1 MQATHNMSTQLFTEV
16 RAKTPLPYAQRKSLL
31 SLWRPRIAKAIARSM
46 YPDFRGTYEQHLWL
60 LTLKAAEGEGNNS
73 SGTYTTYAQEAKD
86 KGVLFLQPV
95 KRIEDTRLCGPSH
108 YLYYILKWEREQ
120 VNALLSPEMRRSSRL
135 LKKYLIDAVI
145 AFDAYRDLCYEAK
158 PGIKGK
164 QERRRALN
172 TSVNKQMM
180 LGSALVYFQHLAYG
194 WKHLTTAVGGSREIL
209 EMDTSIQARR

>member
-1 MQATHNMSTQLFTEV
+1 MSTQLFTEV
-16 RAKTPLPYAQRKSLL
+16 RAKTPLPQAQRQALL
-31 SLWRPRIAKAIARSM
+31 SHWHPRVAKAIARSL
-46 YPDFRGTYEQHLWL
+46 YPDFRGSYEQCLWL
-60 LTLKAAEGEGNNS
+60 LTLKTAEGTGNTG
-73 SGTYTTYAQEAKD
+73 SGTYNMYVQEARE
-86 KGVLFLQPV
+86 KGILFLLPV
-95 KRIEDTRLCGPSH
+95 KRIEDVRLCGPSH

-120 VNALLSPEMRRSSRL
+120 VNALLSPEPRRSSRL

-145 AFDAYRDLCYEAK
+145 AFHAYRDLCYELK

-194 WKHLTTAVGGSREIL
+194 WTHLKTAVVGSREIL